1 MSLLL
6 IKKIKIKIKDE
17 NEKQQNQLLDMT
29 GIFSITERWA
39 WSTWGTVGGGRGK
52 DDYRHRIRW

>member
-6 IKKIKIKIKDE
+6 IKKIKIKDE
-17 NEKQQNQLLDMT
+17 KEKQQNQLLDMT

-39 WSTWGTVGGGRGK
+39 WSTWGTFLDSEMAEV
-52 DDYRHRIRW
+52 